1 MTEAITNTTPDN
13 IDALTKHAKIVA
25 ASGLV
30 PEHFKK
36 YPQAVYTAV
45 GLAKSMGEDP
55 IYVMQSIYFT
65 KGKPGWTSAF
75 LLARLRRTKTIRGT
89 VRYDIDDTEKDGIT
103 VRARCI
109 DTETGD
115 EIIGPAATMRMAQDD
130 GWTKNE
136 KYKSM
141 PEIMLRNRALAFL
154 VRYQYPDI
162 LAGLP
167 TADEL
172 QDVHAATSVVPAGR
186 TGALA
191 AIEAKVAE
199 AGPGT
204 VETVE
209 EPVIDEPEER
219 V

>member
-1 MTEAITNTTPDN
+1 
-13 IDALTKHAKIVA
+13 
-25 ASGLV
+25 
-30 PEHFKK
+30 
-36 YPQAVYTAV
+36 
-45 GLAKSMGEDP
+45 
-55 IYVMQSIYFT
+55 
-65 KGKPGWTSAF
+65 
-75 LLARLRRTKTIRGT
+75 
-89 VRYDIDDTEKDGIT
+89 
-103 VRARCI
+103 
-109 DTETGD
+109 
-115 EIIGPAATMRMAQDD
+115 
-130 GWTKNE
+130 
-136 KYKSM
+136 
-141 PEIMLRNRALAFL
+141 